1 MTSSTTTSDGTVIEL
16 VTETDN
22 VYAYLLL
29 ILGRLAAPVGGFVE
43 SVDKQAGLSPWLV
56 IIGLL
61 GFVAAVVVIAKR
73 RSQ

>member
-1 MTSSTTTSDGTVIEL
+1 
-16 VTETDN
+16 VTEI

-29 ILGRLAAPVGGFVE
+29 ILGAVVGPVGGFVE
-43 SVDKQAGLSPWLV
+43 SVDKQALLVPWLA

-61 GFVAAVVVIAKR
+61 GCAATAVVVIVKK